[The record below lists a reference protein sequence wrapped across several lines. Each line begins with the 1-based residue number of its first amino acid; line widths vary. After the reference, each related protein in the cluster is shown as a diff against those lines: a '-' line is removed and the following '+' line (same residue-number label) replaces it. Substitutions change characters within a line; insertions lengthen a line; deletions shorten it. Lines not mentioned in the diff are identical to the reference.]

1 MVVVNE
7 QDQYDTVSAMGQ
19 SMRSMNSSKYKD
31 LPSPPL
37 NQQQQQSYLSK
48 LEGNHSVADDVFVNL
63 ENSNTSKTSSIFL
76 KKFSKYSGGVTSTNS
91 TNIDREVFVSSELDK
106 NQDNNSKKG
115 LKIYFEIS

>member
-48 LEGNHSVADDVFVNL
+48 LEGNHSVADDVSL
-63 ENSNTSKTSSIFL
+63 IW
-76 KKFSKYSGGVTSTNS
+76 
-91 TNIDREVFVSSELDK
+91 
-106 NQDNNSKKG
+106 
-115 LKIYFEIS
+115 KIQILVRHHRYF